1 MRVGLARAEASA
13 RTYPECAA
21 ISRAWRHQIMLE
33 EQPSPAATWLHHASI
48 GLNNGAGQDVGRPQ
62 TDTLITPTQ
71 SDQRSLSTS

>member
-48 GLNNGAGQDVGRPQ
+48 ERAGGGQHYLPVTVRAYTEPPQIGR
-62 TDTLITPTQ
+62 
-71 SDQRSLSTS
+71 